1 MALCLSAQPND
12 SQPPPRYGSLSL
24 SSITAEQFVATPYN
38 DPHLGLATPHPPKN
52 KIHIVKPR
60 QNVKRISRGVF
71 YPMVLTGQL
80 KWRGR
85 TPCRRSLGCWN
96 LRASPAQRRRGSQC
110 HLLRERH
117 FTLQI
122 SSPMSSKRKKNS
134 HQFPPHLLDQHPV
147 LPIFKRGPEQYEMTP
162 QIYENSPK
170 PSQILSFPL
179 FTVLAFVNNTSH
191 NIPLQSRQ
199 PCHLY
204 AANFQSPAFNYSA
217 VYYRLNESR
226 ASIPTLLTVL
236 SLKNL
241 HELKDNKL

>member
-1 MALCLSAQPND
+1 MSPIIGVLEPE
-12 SQPPPRYGSLSL
+12 SQP
-24 SSITAEQFVATPYN
+24 
-38 DPHLGLATPHPPKN
+38 
-52 KIHIVKPR
+52 
-60 QNVKRISRGVF
+60 
-71 YPMVLTGQL
+71 
-80 KWRGR
+80 
-85 TPCRRSLGCWN
+85 
-96 LRASPAQRRRGSQC
+96 SPATTRI
-110 HLLRERH
+110 
-117 FTLQI
+117 TM
-122 SSPMSSKRKKNS
+122 SSPQRMTFHPSNLFADAIEKEKELPPIPAPSSRPTPRS
-134 HQFPPHLLDQHPV
+134 THIQ
-147 LPIFKRGPEQYEMTP
+147 RGPEQYEMTL

-179 FTVLAFVNNTSH
+179 LTVLAFVNNTSH